1 MAQAGTKQG
10 PHPHTD
16 HYLKLQQGRERNEV
30 TVKSLGET
38 RIQSEEGKSGIPVP
52 T

>member
-10 PHPHTD
+10 PYPHTD
-16 HYLKLQQGRERNEV
+16 HYLKQGRERHEV
-30 TVKSLGET
+30 IAKSVGET
-38 RIQSEEGKSGIPVP
+38 RIGIEEEKSGIAVP